1 MYSYGYVPGYS
12 NVQVFLEERYDKKEE
27 YTDDCAN

>member
-12 NVQVFLEERYDKKEE
+12 NVQVFNEERYDKKEE
-27 YTDDCAN
+27 YADDCAN